1 MSRFYTT
8 LTWDNWPE
16 GGSYG
21 DIVEAA
27 NSTEAEAMVRL
38 MMAASR
44 LDDESED
51 ESEDEDEVQRIME
64 EHADDWHLVD
74 CWDVDDFIARH
85 ALPVVPAVPS

>member
-1 MSRFYTT
+1 MSHFYTT

-21 DIVEAA
+21 DTVEAA
-27 NSTEAEAMVRL
+27 NSTEAEAMMRL

-44 LDDESED
+44 LEEQGGNVDDD
-51 ESEDEDEVQRIME
+51 DEVQRIVE
-64 EHADDWHLVD
+64 EYGDDWHLVD

-85 ALPVVPAVPS
+85 ALPVAPAVLS